1 MLEMFGLCFTF
12 ALAPCA
18 TAAAGATTGPSEAL
32 FIAQIVLLLLVGRL
46 LGEVMQRV
54 GQSAV
59 MGQLLAGVILGPSVF
74 GALWPDAQ
82 QAIFGSGREQKTMI
96 EAVSCCLRPCS
107 PGPTSD

>member
-1 MLEMFGLCFTF
+1 
-12 ALAPCA
+12 
-18 TAAAGATTGPSEAL
+18 
-32 FIAQIVLLLLVGRL
+32 
-46 LGEVMQRV
+46 
-54 GQSAV
+54 
-59 MGQLLAGVILGPSVF
+59 VF